1 MKYFNQY
8 RIRFWIS
15 AFFQIALFAAV
26 FLPSVKLIAIQ
37 ENVVNVDT
45 LSKSAVWYL
54 SNAGY
59 PEIYAIILTLFGL
72 LSLPVILLGFKEL
85 KRYPVMI
92 AAVTDIVYLIVN
104 TFWTVFILVLGLNG
118 DFATTAS
125 LTVWFWLF
133 TALQLAQIIHLF
145 ILFFQMKKALTR

>member
-8 RIRFWIS
+8 RIRLWIS
-15 AFFQIALFAAV
+15 AFFQTALFAAV

-104 TFWTVFILVLGLNG
+104 TFWTVFILALGLNG
-118 DFATTAS
+118 DFATTSS

>member
-104 TFWTVFILVLGLNG
+104 TFWTVFILALGLNG

-125 LTVWFWLF
+125 LTAWFWLF

>member
-118 DFATTAS
+118 DFATTSS

>member
-45 LSKSAVWYL
+45 LS
-54 SNAGY
+54 NAGY
-59 PEIYAIILTLFGL
+59 PEIYAIILTLFGS
-72 LSLPVILLGFKEL
+72 LSLPVILLSFKEL